1 MRFDVLGLAA
11 GWVLVVFV
19 GLLCLTFLI
28 KVWTNEINISRVIS
42 EPNGDAS
49 LSRLQFLIFT
59 VVISM
64 SLFLVIMENQPQP
77 AFPVIPDQIMVLLG
91 ISGSSYLVSKGI
103 QFSNPAGVS
112 RPALQLS
119 ATPAHVTAPSATVVL
134 SLSVPSTSAGTPV
147 PTSIRWSLDEPAL
160 GSIASAGSGTAT
172 YTAPASLPAAPTK
185 VKVRAQADGS
195 GFDDGTVDITLS

>member
-77 AFPVIPDQIMVLLG
+77 AFP
-91 ISGSSYLVSKGI
+91 
-103 QFSNPAGVS
+103 
-112 RPALQLS
+112 
-119 ATPAHVTAPSATVVL
+119 
-134 SLSVPSTSAGTPV
+134 
-147 PTSIRWSLDEPAL
+147 
-160 GSIASAGSGTAT
+160 
-172 YTAPASLPAAPTK
+172 AAPTWSAK
-185 VKVRAQADGS
+185 ASSSPTPLESAVPPSSSPPLRP
-195 GFDDGTVDITLS
+195 T